1 MGRGWRSAC
10 PQVHQGVSLE
20 KRGLRAGP
28 GGAVCAE
35 RHKCPTLQAAAELC
49 PGHLGEE
56 KTSISLKFPS
66 RASALIRGESHRQEA
81 PKGAGVQ
88 GRGGSPCTWPS
99 SSCLLVSHSSDSA
112 HPCSA
117 ASVAWEESSL
127 DSVRF
132 PFPTVKGWFPSLWS
146 RAASLWW
153 PW

>member
-1 MGRGWRSAC
+1 MPVPKSIRGCHWRREGSGLG
-10 PQVHQGVSLE
+10 QVVLCVQRGTNVQLYRQLRSILVRKRQASLSNSHQGPPPSS
-20 KRGLRAGP
+20 
-28 GGAVCAE
+28 
-35 RHKCPTLQAAAELC
+35 
-49 PGHLGEE
+49 EE
-56 KTSISLKFPS
+56 
-66 RASALIRGESHRQEA
+66 ESHRQEA

-132 PFPTVKGWFPSLWS
+132 PFPTVKSWFPSLWS
-146 RAASLWW
+146 RAASLWC